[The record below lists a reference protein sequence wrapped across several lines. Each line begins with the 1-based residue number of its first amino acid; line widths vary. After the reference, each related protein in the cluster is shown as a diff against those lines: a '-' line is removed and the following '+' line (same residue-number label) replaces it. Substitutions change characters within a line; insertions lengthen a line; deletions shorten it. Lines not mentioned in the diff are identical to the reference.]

1 MKIIIFTFP
10 ESKLILSSFHT
21 LKNIKSK
28 IPNLNQKKDNEKKLS
43 KNLIVNIKLMF
54 FIPEDKINS
63 FYSLL
68 KKKFIDKCYDKF
80 FKYLNKFI
88 LGK

>member
-1 MKIIIFTFP
+1 
-10 ESKLILSSFHT
+10 
-21 LKNIKSK
+21 
-28 IPNLNQKKDNEKKLS
+28 
-43 KNLIVNIKLMF
+43 MF